1 MRRKMDPNKKM
12 PWLVNSIETDG
23 VQVKVLLGSIS
34 KESKESPPGI
44 EHLAKKGFESIGG
57 SPFDITKHR
66 RGAFGGAKKLAK
78 RTQQLLNKS
87 TREECLRIEVVGV
100 DPGQKELCT
109 QARAMSTNRIS
120 GEHFKHGK
128 PNFKVSKKSTEYRF
142 YSLAK
147 LSLEDEKRKRE
158 GTSYGVALNRFD
170 EAGCSLNA
178 CSEVPCYVKTS
189 METLAVRVKE
199 LLCIDRKKAKFT
211 FFRARQREIDRMA
224 KDLAGRDVTCRKEK
238 KTSENDDG
246 QQSQGPVQ
254 KEASIEKMKDQ
265 NSRKR
270 ELKRIVLFGKAE
282 FGSGSR
288 GPCPRK
294 VLIRALAL
302 RASVILIDEY
312 NTSKCCC
319 CCCGKEAEAVRRFA
333 SVSL

>member
-1 MRRKMDPNKKM
+1 MA
-12 PWLVNSIETDG
+12 E
-23 VQVKVLLGSIS
+23 Q
-34 KESKESPPGI
+34 
-44 EHLAKKGFESIGG
+44 
-57 SPFDITKHR
+57 
-66 RGAFGGAKKLAK
+66 KKLTK

-87 TREECLRIEVVGV
+87 TREEGMRIEVVGV
-100 DPGQKELCT
+100 DPGQKELYT
-109 QARAMSTNRIS
+109 QARAMLTDKIS

-147 LSLEDEKRKRE
+147 LSLKDEKRKRE
-158 GTSYGVALNRFD
+158 GTSYGVALNRFN
-170 EAGCSLNA
+170 EAGCSLIA

-199 LLCIDRKKAKFT
+199 LLCIDRKKARFT

-246 QQSQGPVQ
+246 QQSQGPVHR
-254 KEASIEKMKDQ
+254 EASREKIKDQ
-265 NSRKR
+265 DSRKR
-270 ELKRIVLFGKAE
+270 EFKRIVFFGKAE

-294 VLIRALAL
+294 ALIRALAL
-302 RASVILIDEY
+302 RAPVILIDEY

-319 CCCGKEAEAVRRFA
+319 CCGEKLKQSVGSRVFRCENQTGVVQSCSVNFINRDVNAAVNIALCGSMQLLGRPRPQHLCRPKTEFRNEDDF
-333 SVSL
+333 